1 MHGHKCRENHNM
13 KVFNKSLKT
22 VAKSKYLGM
31 AVTNQNF
38 IHEEIRRLNSGNAA
52 MNRTNES
59 RD

>member
-1 MHGHKCRENHNM
+1 M